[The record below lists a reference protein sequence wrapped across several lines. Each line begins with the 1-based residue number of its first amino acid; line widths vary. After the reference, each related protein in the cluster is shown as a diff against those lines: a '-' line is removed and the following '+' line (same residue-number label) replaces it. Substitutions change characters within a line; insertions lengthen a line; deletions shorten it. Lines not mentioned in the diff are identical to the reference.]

1 MTADEVSAA
10 ILGPR
15 TPPSQ
20 VERERPP
27 AAHTAFACVLWVWVW
42 PSHASTAL
50 VKAPPCALHC
60 TALHSPLFVLP
71 VLSVHCM
78 LPLGG
83 GTRLQLSGPNTG
95 QDCVFGPSRRGCVYF
110 LLVKNVSSKQ
120 YHFWRK
126 SFLFRDPFR
135 RFLLSARK
143 FSKCQRL
150 S

>member
-1 MTADEVSAA
+1 MEHRLPFRGQGRSPAKSNGCGHRQPIQLLPVCYGS
-10 ILGPR
+10 GSGHR
-15 TPPSQ
+15 TQAPPSSKHHR
-20 VERERPP
+20 V
-27 AAHTAFACVLWVWVW
+27 
-42 PSHASTAL
+42 
-50 VKAPPCALHC
+50 HC

-71 VLSVHCM
+71 VISVHCM